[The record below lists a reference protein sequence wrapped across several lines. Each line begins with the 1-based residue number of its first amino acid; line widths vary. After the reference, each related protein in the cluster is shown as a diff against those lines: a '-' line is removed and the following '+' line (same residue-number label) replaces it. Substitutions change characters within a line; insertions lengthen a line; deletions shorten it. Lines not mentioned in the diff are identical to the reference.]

1 MKQRKKKIRPDAG
14 ALPFSGK
21 GAPGMGAPSA
31 AEKAATGGTGDPA
44 PGKGTPGGPSSPEKA
59 APGTSPSHG
68 KGAPSAGKEDAPA
81 PENGRA
87 RPKKNGRGGV
97 APDPEN
103 YRLEGGV
110 WREKAIFRES
120 GCVVLLFEAAF
131 PADAGDGPGGARIA
145 DFYRRM
151 AAACDTY
158 VRTILAARAA
168 DAFRA
173 DENPRKRFAF
183 APWRLSV
190 LCTVTQA
197 DGVWFSVRRRVTFSR
212 AARPPACREEGEVFS
227 AATGAILPLAALP
240 RAARPVRERG
250 KPHGKMFYLDRD
262 RIIFC
267 PPVP

>member
-1 MKQRKKKIRPDAG
+1 MKRHKKKIRTDAG
-14 ALPFSGK
+14 GLPSPGKAAPGAGDPAAGK
-21 GAPGMGAPSA
+21 GA
-31 AEKAATGGTGDPA
+31 
-44 PGKGTPGGPSSPEKA
+44 PGGPSSPEKD
-59 APGTSPSHG
+59 APPT
-68 KGAPSAGKEDAPA
+68 GKEGAPA

-87 RPKKNGRGGV
+87 RPKKNGRAAM
-97 APDPEN
+97 APPPEN

-110 WREKAIFRES
+110 WREKAVFRES

-131 PADAGDGPGGARIA
+131 PADAGEGPGGARIA

-158 VRTILAARAA
+158 VRTVLAAHAA

-183 APWRLSV
+183 TPWRLSV

-212 AARPPACREEGEVFS
+212 NGGAPACREEGEVFS